1 MVYQGK
7 KSTQLTILVSVCLY
21 SRLQLGMKFC
31 LSVEKSDIL
40 LNSAAETVLLFHY
53 LVSDFSG
60 CV

>member
-7 KSTQLTILVSVCLY
+7 KEYTATILVSVCLH

-31 LSVEKSDIL
+31 LSVEKADII
-40 LNSAAETVLLFHY
+40 LNSAAEMVLLFHY